1 MKASNV
7 AQRAARKLFKATM
20 AGGELDP
27 DVVKKVVAKLGA
39 AKPRGYLGI
48 ISAYARLVRLE
59 VESHNA
65 LVESATPLSD
75 AMQSTVRA
83 DLVKKYDSKLEV
95 SFAVNPDLLGGLRVK
110 VGSDVLDGSVKN
122 RLDRLNEAFN

>member
-20 AGGELDP
+20 AGGELDS
-27 DVVKKVVAKLGA
+27 DVVKKVIAKLGS

-48 ISAYARLVRLE
+48 ISAYSRLVRLE
-59 VESHNA
+59 VESHEA
-65 LVESATPLSD
+65 LVESAAPLTE
-75 AMQSTVRA
+75 AMQNTVRA
-83 DLVKKYDSKLEV
+83 DLAKKYDSKLEI

-122 RLDRLNEAFN
+122 RLDRLNEAFS